1 MPKSIRQQV
10 IDMATPVS
18 PKRIENA
25 QTALERLMHPE
36 RGIGDLATELHV
48 PHELLF
54 LYELAYGCWD
64 DDRHSYGHIIQAGVH
79 YGVTLCML
87 AQAAEHIVLPYL
99 VYGIDPYQPQD
110 DGDGYTYPHR
120 EAYAGVRHTISQL
133 GLANRVCVCCFDSAT
148 FCEQLSVMF
157 PVRLAFIDSNHTA
170 AHVTREIRAIEPL
183 VNPGGWLVFHDVF
196 HTKLPEFSNVIE
208 TWICDNEHRYD
219 KWLRLRKY
227 PDEGHEFSHIP
238 MSTVACRKKW

>member
-25 QTALERLMHPE
+25 QTALDRLMDPE

-64 DDRHSYGHIIQAGVH
+64 DNRHSYGHIIQAGVH

-87 AQAAEHIVLPYL
+87 AQAAEHIVSPYL
-99 VYGIDPYQPQD
+99 VYGIDPYQPQTQ
-110 DGDGYTYPHR
+110 GDGYTYPHR
-120 EAYAGVRHTISQL
+120 KRT
-133 GLANRVCVCCFDSAT
+133 
-148 FCEQLSVMF
+148 
-157 PVRLAFIDSNHTA
+157 
-170 AHVTREIRAIEPL
+170 
-183 VNPGGWLVFHDVF
+183 LVFDIQYRNWGWQTRSACVV
-196 HTKLPEFSNVIE
+196 LIRQNSANN
-208 TWICDNEHRYD
+208 C
-219 KWLRLRKY
+219 RLRFPY
-227 PDEGHEFSHIP
+227 AWRS
-238 MSTVACRKKW
+238 